1 MKWEQYRSV
10 MERYAIKTDD
20 MATEDA
26 YFMSTHMPFSSLEL
40 FRGGY
45 YEEGK
50 MPAPT
55 KLMSEDQVFDELIYN
70 PDNEHRMVIVRG
82 NHGTGKSHLIRYL
95 KGKFERSPSTVYN
108 PATEQLVFLRR
119 LNNSVRGAFSQLLEQ
134 EAIKD
139 PDVAEKLRKFVASS
153 DSKDE
158 DSFKTEILYAYIA
171 AVRNDVTG
179 ETYKAV
185 KCRDIA
191 SYLADS
197 RVSEYLLREGGAISK
212 CYTVITAPSN
222 QILQD
227 TTIFTDE
234 DFNVSKI
241 IRAVMKQ
248 GDPQASLFASSLKG
262 DDFEITKLINYLN
275 GFTREVI
282 QRCADIS
289 SENAETIFAQLRRD
303 LKKQGKNLTIFIED
317 FTGFTGIDQELITA
331 LSYEHGGD
339 YKDLCRVTS
348 VIGITNDYY
357 YAFRGNFKD
366 RVTHQIEVTEGSYG
380 TDEFIVQM
388 AGRYLNAIYSDPAEL
403 RSWNEAG
410 ADLSDLPVS
419 DFKPPCDWETT
430 TIEGK
435 QVTLYPFN
443 RHSLVALYDALATK
457 SPRMFLKNV
466 IRAQLKEYFDGKLY
480 GDGWY
485 FPINPSNAQMANDPH
500 SSSIDRLENISGDDK
515 NRLKA
520 VFAIWGDG
528 SAAGVKEAD
537 GTLWFGGLKQA
548 FLADIGLDAFTGIG
562 EIVDKSTGKAVA
574 PENKPNPVVG
584 GGSKPEQKPVTPEP
598 PKVKPPVDGATKN
611 YLKFKSDITAWF
623 TKGETLKFDA
633 DYRGWLRTL
642 VRGDSKQCGAINWQD
657 IGVPAYIAEERL
669 SDLGCYYVDDQSS
682 PANVEKAIVYMDRSS
697 ESRDALM
704 ALNELNYAKGWDFD
718 GAAYYQQRLITW
730 LERRKSQIIE
740 KVTAVKEGEGS
751 LPVLEWCLTI
761 QYLKACILGHKI
773 DTTSPYT
780 VINALLRDYTKAD
793 NRLDKDSK
801 KPSKNTRAWNDM
813 MQFVLNRK
821 SDFDSALVFLKQA
834 SATTMGAVHFAVD
847 PNTKSCYRTD
857 ELIIAVEKLMAAG
870 WDIEATLPN
879 NIPQKHLLYNPAS
892 LLKALYPSVKKAMA
906 AEMQE
911 SRNVMEKLEGYVG
924 ELTQPNL
931 LATLAAI
938 QNLFSTFS
946 ANGIMGSKELRDK
959 YEKAPIDSAKTIVAN
974 VDLINN
980 AASAP
985 VVMQLS
991 TLATNPLDVLY
1002 GFLRDIQTIAQ
1013 TAEQE
1018 EDKAKKAIA
1027 QIGGFAGT
1035 EALSEAALASLDELY
1050 TQLENMEVREN
1061 AVN

>member
-50 MPAPT
+50 MPVPT
-55 KLMSEDQVFDELIYN
+55 SLLSEDEVFEQLIYN

-134 EAIKD
+134 DAIKD
-139 PDVAEKLRKFVASS
+139 PDVTEKLRKFVASS

-171 AVRNDVTG
+171 AVRNDVSG

-185 KCRDIA
+185 ECRDIA

-197 RVSEYLLREGGAISK
+197 RVSEHLLREGGAISK
-212 CYTVITAPSN
+212 CYEVITAPN
-222 QILQD
+222 DKILKD
-227 TTIFTDE
+227 TTTFTNE
-234 DFNVSKI
+234 DINVSKI
-241 IRAVMKQ
+241 MRAVKNQ
-248 GDPQASLFASSLKG
+248 GDPQAIQIAMKLKG
-262 DDFEITKLINYLN
+262 DDLEITKLINYLN
-275 GFTREVI
+275 NFTREVI

-339 YKDLCRVTS
+339 YADLCRVTS

-357 YAFRGNFKD
+357 YAFRGNFKE
-366 RVTHQIEVTEGSYG
+366 RVTHQIEVTERSYG
-380 TDEFIVQM
+380 TDEFIIQM
-388 AGRYLNAIYSDPAEL
+388 AGRYLNAIYCDPAEL
-403 RSWNEAG
+403 RSWTDSG
-410 ADLSDLPVS
+410 ADLSDLPIS
-419 DFKPPCDWETT
+419 DFTPPCEWETT
-430 TIEGK
+430 TIGEK

-443 RHSLVALYDALATK
+443 RHALLVLYESLATK

-480 GDGWY
+480 GDAWY

-500 SSSIDRLENISGDDK
+500 SSSIDRLENLSSDNK

-528 SAAGVKEAD
+528 SSSGVKDTD
-537 GTLWFGGLKQA
+537 GTLRFGGLNQA
-548 FLADIGLDAFTGIG
+548 FLADVGLNTFTGIG
-562 EIVDKSTGKAVA
+562 EIVDKTTGQSVSPDAIPIPVA
-574 PENKPNPVVG
+574 GGENKPGQP
-584 GGSKPEQKPVTPEP
+584 PITPAP
-598 PKVKPPVDGATKN
+598 PKAKPPVDGATKT

-623 TKGETLKFDA
+623 TKGETLKYDA

-642 VRGDSKQCGAINWQD
+642 IRGDSKQCGAISWQD
-657 IGVPAYIAEERL
+657 IGIPAYIAEERL
-669 SDLGCYYVDDQSS
+669 SDLGCYYIDDQSAPS
-682 PANVEKAIVYMDRSS
+682 NIDRAIVYMDRSS

-704 ALNELNYAKGWDFD
+704 ALNELNYAKGWDFE

-730 LERRKSQIIE
+730 LERRKTRIIE
-740 KVTAVKEGEGS
+740 KVTATKQGEES
-751 LPVLEWCLTI
+751 LPVLEWCLAI
-761 QYLKACILGHKI
+761 QYLKACILGQKV
-773 DTTSPYT
+773 DTSSPYA
-780 VINALLRDYTKAD
+780 VIKSLFKDFKKDDSIRRD
-793 NRLDKDSK
+793 
-801 KPSKNTRAWNDM
+801 TREWNEM
-813 MQFVLNRK
+813 IQFVLNRK
-821 SDFDSALVFLKQA
+821 ADFDSALAFLKQA

-847 PNTKSCYRTD
+847 PSTKSCFRTN
-857 ELIIAVEKLMAAG
+857 ELVVAVEKLMAVD
-870 WDIEATLPN
+870 WDIEAKLPN
-879 NIPQKHLLYNPAS
+879 SIPQKHLLYNPAT
-892 LLKALYPSVKKAMA
+892 LLKALYTSVKKAMA
-906 AEMQE
+906 ADTQE
-911 SRNVMEKLEGYVG
+911 ATKVVGNLEDYVG
-924 ELTQPNL
+924 ELTQKNL
-931 LATLAAI
+931 IDALAAI
-938 QNLFSTFS
+938 QDLFSVFS
-946 ANGIMGSKELRDK
+946 ANGIMGSTELRVK
-959 YEKAPIDSAKTIVAN
+959 YEKPPIETARSVMAHVK
-974 VDLINN
+974 LIND
-980 AASAP
+980 AASVSA
-985 VVMQLS
+985 VKQLTAYS
-991 TLATNPLDVLY
+991 GNSLNALY
-1002 GFLRDIQTIAQ
+1002 GFLRDIQ
-1013 TAEQE
+1013 
-1018 EDKAKKAIA
+1018 AIA
-1027 QIGGFAGT
+1027 QKADQEGAKARKDIAATGGFAGT
-1035 EALSEAALASLDELY
+1035 EALSEAALASMKALY
-1050 TQLENMEVREN
+1050 AQLENMEVYEN
-1061 AVN
+1061 ATN

>member
-20 MATEDA
+20 MATEDT

-55 KLMSEDQVFDELIYN
+55 KLMSEDEVFEQLIYN
-70 PDNEHRMVIVRG
+70 PDNEHRMIIVRG

-95 KGKFERSPSTVYN
+95 KGRFERSPSTVYN

-139 PDVAEKLRKFVASS
+139 PDIAEKLRKFVASS

-171 AVRNDVTG
+171 AVRNDVSG
-179 ETYKAV
+179 ENYKPV

-212 CYTVITAPSN
+212 CYNVITAPSN

-339 YKDLCRVTS
+339 YQDLCRVTS

-366 RVTHQIEVTEGSYG
+366 RVTHQIEVTDRSYG

-388 AGRYLNAIYSDPAEL
+388 AGRYLNAIYSDPADL
-403 RSWNEAG
+403 RRWYESG
-410 ADLSDLPVS
+410 ADLDDLPIS
-419 DFKPPCDWETT
+419 DFAPPCDWETT
-430 TIEGK
+430 TIKGK

-443 RHSLVALYDALATK
+443 RHSLLALYEALATK

-480 GDGWY
+480 GDEWY

-500 SSSIDRLENISGDDK
+500 SSSIDRLENISTEDK

-528 SAAGVKEAD
+528 SASGVKDAD

-548 FLADIGLDAFTGIG
+548 FLADIGLDTFTGIG
-562 EIVDKSTGKAVA
+562 EIVDKTTGQAVS
-574 PENKPNPVVG
+574 PEVKPKSVVG
-584 GGSKPEQKPVTPEP
+584 DGNKPEQKPTVPEP
-598 PKVKPPVDGATKN
+598 PKAKPPVDGATKN

-623 TKGETLKFDA
+623 TKNETLKYDA
-633 DYRGWLRTL
+633 DYRGWLRVFVKGT
-642 VRGDSKQCGAINWQD
+642 DHPKTAQPGAINWQD
-657 IGVPAYIAEERL
+657 MGVSAYIAEERL
-669 SDLGCYYVDDQSS
+669 SDLGCYYIDDQSS
-682 PANVEKAIVYMDRSS
+682 PANAAKAIVYMDRSA

-704 ALNELNYAKGWDFD
+704 ALNELNYARGWDFE

-740 KVTAVKEGEGS
+740 KVTATKRDEAD
-751 LPVLEWCLTI
+751 LPVLEWCLAI
-761 QYLKACILGHKI
+761 QYLKACILGQTI
-773 DTTSPYT
+773 DTKSPYT
-780 VINALLRDYTKAD
+780 VIESLFKDFKKDDKIKRD
-793 NRLDKDSK
+793 
-801 KPSKNTRAWNDM
+801 TREWNDM
-813 MQFVLNRK
+813 IQFVLNRNA
-821 SDFDSALVFLKQA
+821 DFDSALTFLQRA
-834 SATTMGAVHFAVD
+834 STAVMGAVHFSVD
-847 PNTKSCYRTD
+847 SNTKACFRAD
-857 ELIIAVEKLMAAG
+857 ELVIAVEKLMAAK
-870 WDIEATLPN
+870 WDIEAELPDV
-879 NIPQKHLLYNPAS
+879 IPQKHLLYNPAT
-892 LLKALYPSVKKAMA
+892 LLKSLYSSIKKAMA
-906 AEMQE
+906 ADTREAAT
-911 SRNVMEKLEGYVG
+911 VVGKLQDYIG
-924 ELTQPNL
+924 ELTQENL
-931 LATLAAI
+931 IASLSAI
-938 QNLFSTFS
+938 QDLFAVFA
-946 ANGIMGSKELRDK
+946 ANGIIGSAELRVKYDK
-959 YEKAPIDSAKTIVAN
+959 PPIDTAKDVIEHVK
-974 VDLINN
+974 LIAD
-980 AASAP
+980 AASVSA
-985 VVMQLS
+985 VEQLTAYS
-991 TLATNPLDVLY
+991 SNPLNALY
-1002 GFLRDIQTIAQ
+1002 DFLRDIQMIAQ
-1013 TAEQE
+1013 KATQE
-1018 EDKAKKAIA
+1018 EAKARKDIENT
-1027 QIGGFAGT
+1027 GGFAGT
-1035 EALSEAALASLDELY
+1035 EALSEAALASMDALY
-1050 TQLENMEVREN
+1050 TQLENMEVYEN

>member
-1 MKWEQYRSV
+1 MKWEQYRSI

-55 KLMSEDQVFDELIYN
+55 KLMSEDEVFEQLIYN

-82 NHGTGKSHLIRYL
+82 GHGTGKSHLIRYL

-171 AVRNDVTG
+171 AVRNDVSG

-212 CYTVITAPSN
+212 CYNVITAPSN

-366 RVTHQIEVTEGSYG
+366 RVTHQIEVTDRSYG

-403 RSWNEAG
+403 RSWNESG
-410 ADLSDLPVS
+410 ADLSDLPIS
-419 DFKPPCDWETT
+419 DFAPPCDWETT

-443 RHSLVALYDALATK
+443 RHSLLALYEALATK

-500 SSSIDRLENISGDDK
+500 SSSIDRLENISADDK

-528 SAAGVKEAD
+528 SASGVKEAD

-548 FLADIGLDAFTGIG
+548 FLADIGLEAFTGIG
-562 EIVDKSTGKAVA
+562 EIVDKSTGKAVS
-574 PENKPNPVVG
+574 PEDKPKPVVSG
-584 GGSKPEQKPVTPEP
+584 GNRPEQKPVVPEP
-598 PKVKPPVDGATKN
+598 PKAKPPVDGATKN

-623 TKGETLKFDA
+623 TKNETLKYDA

-669 SDLGCYYVDDQSS
+669 SDLGCYYIDDQSA
-682 PANVEKAIVYMDRSS
+682 PANVDKAIVYMDRSS

-704 ALNELNYAKGWDFD
+704 ALNELNYAKGWDFE

-730 LERRKSQIIE
+730 LERRRSQIIE
-740 KVTAVKEGEGS
+740 KVTATKQGTES
-751 LPVLEWCLTI
+751 LPVLEWCLAI
-761 QYLKACILGHKI
+761 QYLKACILGQKV
-773 DTTSPYT
+773 DTSSPYA
-780 VINALLRDYTKAD
+780 VIKSLFKDFKKDDNIKRD
-793 NRLDKDSK
+793 
-801 KPSKNTRAWNDM
+801 TREWNDM
-813 MQFVLNRK
+813 IQFVLNRK
-821 SDFDSALVFLKQA
+821 ADFESALTFLKQA

-847 PNTKSCYRTD
+847 PNTKSCFRAD
-857 ELIIAVEKLMAAG
+857 ELVAAVEKLMAAD
-870 WDIEATLPN
+870 WDIEAELPS
-879 NIPQKHLLYNPAS
+879 NIPQKHLLYNPAT

-906 AEMQE
+906 ADTQE
-911 SRNVMEKLEGYVG
+911 AATVVGKLEGYIG
-924 ELTQPNL
+924 ELTQENL
-931 LATLAAI
+931 ISALSAI
-938 QNLFSTFS
+938 QNLFAVFA
-946 ANGIMGSKELRDK
+946 ANGIIGSAELRVKYDK
-959 YEKAPIDSAKTIVAN
+959 PPIDTAKDIMAHVK
-974 VDLINN
+974 LIND
-980 AASAP
+980 AADASA
-985 VVMQLS
+985 VKQLTAYS
-991 TLATNPLDVLY
+991 GNPLNALY
-1002 GFLRDIQTIAQ
+1002 VYLRDIQDIAQ
-1013 TAEQE
+1013 KAERE
-1018 EDKAKKAIA
+1018 EANAKKDIA
-1027 QIGGFAGT
+1027 KTGGFAGAD
-1035 EALSEAALASLDELY
+1035 ALSEAALASMDALC
-1050 TQLENMEVREN
+1050 TQLENMEVYEN

>member
-55 KLMSEDQVFDELIYN
+55 KLMSEDEVFEQLIYN

-134 EAIKD
+134 GAIKD
-139 PDVAEKLRKFVASS
+139 PGVAEKLRKFVVSS

-171 AVRNDVTG
+171 AVRNDVSG

-197 RVSEYLLREGGAISK
+197 RVSEYLLREGGAISR
-212 CYTVITAPSN
+212 CYNVITAPSN

-227 TTIFTDE
+227 TTIFTEE

-248 GDPQASLFASSLKG
+248 GDPQASLFAASLKG

-339 YKDLCRVTS
+339 YADLCRVTS

-366 RVTHQIEVTEGSYG
+366 RVTHQIEVTDRSYG

-388 AGRYLNAIYSDPAEL
+388 AGRYLNAIYCDPAEL
-403 RSWNEAG
+403 RSWTASG
-410 ADLSDLPVS
+410 ADLNDLPIS
-419 DFKPPCDWETT
+419 DFTPPCEWETT
-430 TIEGK
+430 TIGEK
-435 QVTLYPFN
+435 KVTLYPFN
-443 RHSLVALYDALATK
+443 RHALLALYESLATK

-466 IRAQLKEYFDGKLY
+466 IRAQLKEYFDGKQY
-480 GDGWY
+480 GDEWY
-485 FPINPSNAQMANDPH
+485 FPINPSNAQMTNDPH
-500 SSSIDRLENISGDDK
+500 SSSIDRLENVSSDDK

-528 SAAGVKEAD
+528 SAAGVKDAD
-537 GTLWFGGLKQA
+537 GTLRFGGLNQA
-548 FLADIGLDAFTGIG
+548 FLADVGLNAFTGIG
-562 EIVDKSTGKAVA
+562 EIVDKATGQAVSPDA
-574 PENKPNPVVG
+574 IP
-584 GGSKPEQKPVTPEP
+584 KPVAGEGSTTDQHPTTPEP
-598 PKVKPPVDGATKN
+598 PKAKPPIDGATKN

-623 TKGETLKFDA
+623 TKGETLKYDA

-642 VRGDSKQCGAINWQD
+642 VRGDSKQCGAVNWQD
-657 IGVPAYIAEERL
+657 IGIPAYIAEERL
-669 SDLGCYYVDDQSS
+669 SDLGCYYIDDQSA
-682 PANVEKAIVYMDRSS
+682 PANVDKAIVYMDRSS

-704 ALNELNYAKGWDFD
+704 ALNELNYAKGWDFE

-730 LERRKSQIIE
+730 LARRKSQIIE
-740 KVTAVKEGEGS
+740 KVTATKQGEDS
-751 LPVLEWCLTI
+751 LPVLEWCLAI
-761 QYLKACILGHKI
+761 QYLKACILGQKV
-773 DTTSPYT
+773 DTSSPYA
-780 VINALLRDYTKAD
+780 VIQSLFKDFKKDDSIKRD
-793 NRLDKDSK
+793 
-801 KPSKNTRAWNDM
+801 TREWNDM
-813 MQFVLNRK
+813 IQFVLNRK
-821 SDFDSALVFLKQA
+821 ADFDSALIFLKQA
-834 SATTMGAVHFAVD
+834 SATTMGAVHFAID
-847 PNTKSCYRTD
+847 PNTKSCFRTD
-857 ELIIAVEKLMAAG
+857 ELVVAIEKLIAAD
-870 WDIEATLPN
+870 WDIEAELPSS
-879 NIPQKHLLYNPAS
+879 IPQKHLLYNPAT
-892 LLKALYPSVKKAMA
+892 LLKALYPSVRKAMA
-906 AEMQE
+906 ADTQE
-911 SRNVMEKLEGYVG
+911 AAKVVGKLEEYIG
-924 ELTQPNL
+924 ELTQKNL
-931 LATLAAI
+931 IDSLAAI
-938 QNLFSTFS
+938 QDLFSVYS
-946 ANGIMGSKELRDK
+946 ANGIMGSTELRVK
-959 YEKAPIDSAKTIVAN
+959 YEKPPIETAKAVMDH
-974 VDLINN
+974 VKLIND
-980 AASAP
+980 AASASA
-985 VVMQLS
+985 VKQLTAYS
-991 TLATNPLDVLY
+991 SNSLNALY
-1002 GFLRDIQTIAQ
+1002 DFLRDIQTIAQ
-1013 TAEQE
+1013 KADQE
-1018 EDKAKKAIA
+1018 GAKARKDMATT
-1027 QIGGFAGT
+1027 GGFAGT
-1035 EALSEAALASLDELY
+1035 EALSEAALASLEALY
-1050 TQLENMEVREN
+1050 TQLENMEVYEN
-1061 AVN
+1061 AAN

>member
-55 KLMSEDQVFDELIYN
+55 SLLSEDEVFEQLIYN
-70 PDNEHRMVIVRG
+70 PENEHRMVIVRG

-108 PATEQLVFLRR
+108 PTTEQLVFLRR

-134 EAIKD
+134 DAIKD
-139 PDVAEKLRKFVASS
+139 PDVAEKLRKFVVSS

-171 AVRNDVTG
+171 AARNDVSG

-185 KCRDIA
+185 RCRDIA

-197 RVSEYLLREGGAISK
+197 RVSEYLLREGGAITR
-212 CYTVITAPSN
+212 CYNVITAPSN

-234 DFNVSKI
+234 DFNVSTI
-241 IRAVMKQ
+241 IKAVMRQ
-248 GDPQASLFASSLKG
+248 GDPQASLFATSLKG
-262 DDFEITKLINYLN
+262 DDLELSKLISYLN

-289 SENAETIFAQLRRD
+289 SENAETVFAQLRRD

-339 YKDLCRVTS
+339 YADLCRVTS

-366 RVTHQIEVTEGSYG
+366 RVTHQIEVTERSYG
-380 TDEFIVQM
+380 TDEFIIQM
-388 AGRYLNAIYSDPAEL
+388 AGRYLNAIYCDPAEL
-403 RSWNEAG
+403 RSWTDSG
-410 ADLSDLPVS
+410 ADLSDLPIS
-419 DFKPPCDWETT
+419 DFTPPCEWETT
-430 TIEGK
+430 TIGEK

-443 RHSLVALYDALATK
+443 RHALLVLYESLATK

-480 GDGWY
+480 GDEWY

-500 SSSIDRLENISGDDK
+500 SSSIDRLESLSSDDK

-528 SAAGVKEAD
+528 SASGVKDTD
-537 GTLWFGGLKQA
+537 GTLRFGGLNQA
-548 FLADIGLDAFTGIG
+548 FLADVGLNTFTGIG
-562 EIVDKSTGKAVA
+562 EIADKTTGQSVSPDAIPKPVA
-574 PENKPNPVVG
+574 DGENKSGQPPI
-584 GGSKPEQKPVTPEP
+584 TPEP
-598 PKVKPPVDGATKN
+598 PKAKPPVDGATKT

-623 TKGETLKFDA
+623 TKGETLKYDA

-657 IGVPAYIAEERL
+657 IGIPAYIAEERL
-669 SDLGCYYVDDQSS
+669 SDLGCYYIDDQSAPS
-682 PANVEKAIVYMDRSS
+682 NIDRAIVYMDRSS

-704 ALNELNYAKGWDFD
+704 ALNELNYAKGWDFE
-718 GAAYYQQRLITW
+718 GSAYYQQRLITW
-730 LERRKSQIIE
+730 LERRKTQIIE
-740 KVTAVKEGEGS
+740 KVTATKQGEES
-751 LPVLEWCLTI
+751 LPVLEWCLAI
-761 QYLKACILGHKI
+761 QYLKACILGQKV
-773 DTTSPYT
+773 DTSSPYA
-780 VINALLRDYTKAD
+780 VIKSLFKDFKKDDSIRRD
-793 NRLDKDSK
+793 
-801 KPSKNTRAWNDM
+801 TREWNDM
-813 MQFVLNRK
+813 IQFVLNRK
-821 SDFDSALVFLKQA
+821 ADFDSALAFLKQA

-847 PNTKSCYRTD
+847 PNTKSCFRTD
-857 ELIIAVEKLMAAG
+857 ELVVAVEKLMAVD
-870 WDIEATLPN
+870 WDIEAKLPN
-879 NIPQKHLLYNPAS
+879 SIPQKHLLYNPAT

-906 AEMQE
+906 ADTQE
-911 SRNVMEKLEGYVG
+911 ATKVVGNLEDYVG
-924 ELTQPNL
+924 ELTQKNL
-931 LATLAAI
+931 IDALAAI
-938 QNLFSTFS
+938 QDLFSVFS
-946 ANGIMGSKELRDK
+946 ANGIMGSTELRVK
-959 YEKAPIDSAKTIVAN
+959 YEKPPIETARSVMAHVK
-974 VDLINN
+974 LINDAAFVSAVKQLTAYSGNSLN
-980 AASAP
+980 A
-985 VVMQLS
+985 
-991 TLATNPLDVLY
+991 LY
-1002 GFLRDIQTIAQ
+1002 GFLRDIQ
-1013 TAEQE
+1013 
-1018 EDKAKKAIA
+1018 AIA
-1027 QIGGFAGT
+1027 QKADQEGAKARKDIAATGGFAGT
-1035 EALSEAALASLDELY
+1035 EALSEAALASMKALY
-1050 TQLENMEVREN
+1050 AQLENMEVYEN
-1061 AVN
+1061 ATN

>member
-1 MKWEQYRSV
+1 MNWELYRST
-10 MERYAIKTDD
+10 MERHAIKTDD

-55 KLMSEDQVFDELIYN
+55 KLMTEDEVFEQLIYN
-70 PDNEHRMVIVRG
+70 PENDHRMVIVRG

-134 EAIKD
+134 GAIKD
-139 PDVAEKLRKFVASS
+139 PDVEEKLRKFVASS

-158 DSFKTEILYAYIA
+158 ESFKTEILYAYIA
-171 AVRNDVTG
+171 AVRNDLSG

-212 CYTVITAPSN
+212 CYNVITAPSN

-248 GDPQASLFASSLKG
+248 GDPQASLFASALKG
-262 DDFEITKLINYLN
+262 DEFEITKLINYLN

-339 YKDLCRVTS
+339 YEDLCRVTS

-366 RVTHQIEVTEGSYG
+366 RVTHQIEVTDRSYG

-388 AGRYLNAIYSDPAEL
+388 AGRYLNAIYCDPAEL

-410 ADLSDLPVS
+410 ADLSELPVS
-419 DFKPPCDWETT
+419 NFVPPCKWETT
-430 TIEGK
+430 VIGDKE
-435 QVTLYPFN
+435 VTLYPFN
-443 RHSLVALYDALATK
+443 RRALLSLYESLATK

-485 FPINPSNAQMANDPH
+485 FPINSSNTQMANDPH
-500 SSSIDRLENISGDDK
+500 SSSIDRLENINSDDK

-528 SAAGVKEAD
+528 SASGVKDSD
-537 GTLWFGGLKQA
+537 GALWFGGLNQS
-548 FLADIGLDAFTGIG
+548 FLSDIGLGSFSGIG
-562 EIVDKSTGKAVA
+562 EILDKTTGQAVETSIEA
-574 PENKPNPVVG
+574 KTAAG
-584 GGSKPEQKPVTPEP
+584 GGITSEQKPTDADL
-598 PKVKPPVDGATKN
+598 PKAKPPVDGATKN
-611 YLKFKSDITAWF
+611 YLQFKNDITAWF
-623 TKGETLKFDA
+623 TKQEPLKYDPT
-633 DYRGWLRTL
+633 YREWIRVLI
-642 VRGDSKQCGAINWQD
+642 RGTDHPKTAQPGFINWQD
-657 IGVPAYIAEERL
+657 IGVPAYIAEQRL
-669 SDLGCYYVDDQSS
+669 ADLGCYQIEDQSS
-682 PANVEKAIVYMDRSS
+682 PATSSKIIVYMDRSV

-704 ALNELNYAKGWDFD
+704 ALNEMHYAKGWDFE
-718 GAAYYQQRLITW
+718 GAAYYQQRLVTW
-730 LERRKSQIIE
+730 LERRRTQIIE
-740 KVTAVKEGEGS
+740 KVTATEQQNES
-751 LPVLEWCLTI
+751 LPVLEWCLAI
-761 QYLKACILGHKI
+761 QYLKARILGQEI
-773 DTTSPYT
+773 DTSSTYS
-780 VINALLRDYTKAD
+780 VIESLFKEFKRD
-793 NRLDKDSK
+793 DKIERD
-801 KPSKNTRAWNDM
+801 TREWKDLI
-813 MQFVLNRK
+813 QYVLNHK
-821 SDFDSALVFLKQA
+821 SDFDSALTFLQRSSIA
-834 SATTMGAVHFAVD
+834 VMGAVHLSVD
-847 PNTKSCYRTD
+847 TNTKACYRAN
-857 ELIIAVEKLMAAG
+857 ELVSAVEKLMAVD
-870 WDIEATLPN
+870 WDIEAELPKD
-879 NIPQKHLLYNPAS
+879 IPSKHLLYNHAT
-892 LLKALYPSVKKAMA
+892 LLRSLYPNIKKAMA
-906 AEMQE
+906 ADTKEASQVI
-911 SRNVMEKLEGYVG
+911 SKLKDYVG
-924 ELTQPNL
+924 DLTQENL
-931 LATLAAI
+931 ITTLAAI
-938 QNLFSTFS
+938 QDLFAVYA
-946 ANGIMGSKELRDK
+946 ANGIIGSAELRVRYDG
-959 YEKAPIDSAKTIVAN
+959 APIDKAKVILEHVK
-974 VDLINN
+974 LINDV
-980 AASAP
+980 ASSSA
-985 VVMQLS
+985 VKQLTAYS
-991 TLATNPLDVLY
+991 ANSLHVLY
-1002 GFLRDIQTIAQ
+1002 DFLRDIQSIAQ
-1013 TAEQE
+1013 KAEQE
-1018 EDKAKKAIA
+1018 EAKANKEIEKVSGIQGLDQLA
-1027 QIGGFAGT
+1027 
-1035 EALSEAALASLDELY
+1035 EAARGALDDLY
-1050 TQLENMEVREN
+1050 GQLEKMEVYDN
-1061 AVN
+1061 ASN

>member
-10 MERYAIKTDD
+10 MERDAIKTDD

-50 MPAPT
+50 MPAPAS
-55 KLMSEDQVFDELIYN
+55 LMSEDEVFEQLIYN

-108 PATEQLVFLRR
+108 PASEQLVFLRR

-134 EAIKD
+134 GAIKN
-139 PDVAEKLRKFVASS
+139 PDVEEKLRKFVASS

-171 AVRNDVTG
+171 AVRNDVSG

-185 KCRDIA
+185 RCRDIA

-197 RVSEYLLREGGAISK
+197 RVSEYLLREGGAVSK
-212 CYTVITAPSN
+212 CYNVITAPSN

-289 SENAETIFAQLRRD
+289 SENAEAIFAQLRKD

-366 RVTHQIEVTEGSYG
+366 RVTHQIEVTDRSYG
-380 TDEFIVQM
+380 TDEFIIQM
-388 AGRYLNAIYSDPAEL
+388 AGRYLNAIYSDPVEL
-403 RSWNEAG
+403 RSWNDSG
-410 ADLSDLPVS
+410 ADLIDLPIS
-419 DFKPPCDWETT
+419 DFTPPCEWETT
-430 TIEGK
+430 TIGEK
-435 QVTLYPFN
+435 SVTLYPFN
-443 RHSLVALYDALATK
+443 RHALLALYESLATK

-466 IRAQLKEYFDGKLY
+466 IRAQLKEYFDGKLH

-485 FPINPSNAQMANDPH
+485 FPINPSNAQMSNDPH
-500 SSSIDRLENISGDDK
+500 SSSIDRLENISNDDK
-515 NRLKA
+515 IRLKT
-520 VFAIWGDG
+520 VFAVWGDG
-528 SAAGVKEAD
+528 SAAGVKDTD

-548 FLADIGLDAFTGIG
+548 FLADVGLDAFSGIG
-562 EIVDKSTGKAVA
+562 EIADKATGQTVSPDNA
-574 PENKPNPVVG
+574 PKPVVPGGNKPD
-584 GGSKPEQKPVTPEP
+584 QKPATPEP
-598 PKVKPPVDGATKN
+598 PKTKQPVDGATKN
-611 YLKFKSDITAWF
+611 YLKFKDDITAWF
-623 TKGETLKFDA
+623 TKGETLKYDA

-642 VRGDSKQCGAINWQD
+642 VRGDSKQSGSINWQD
-657 IGVPAYIAEERL
+657 IGIPAYIAVERL
-669 SDLGCYYVDDQSS
+669 SDLGCYYIDDQSA

-704 ALNELNYAKGWDFD
+704 ALNEMNYAKGWDFE
-718 GAAYYQQRLITW
+718 AAVYYQQRLITW
-730 LERRKSQIIE
+730 LERRRYQIIE
-740 KVTAVKEGEGS
+740 KVTATKRGEES
-751 LPVLEWCLTI
+751 LPVLKWCLAI
-761 QYLKACILGHKI
+761 QYLKACILGQKV
-773 DTTSPYT
+773 DTSSPYAA
-780 VINALLRDYTKAD
+780 IQSLFKDFKKDDSIKRD
-793 NRLDKDSK
+793 
-801 KPSKNTRAWNDM
+801 TREWNDM
-813 MQFVLNRK
+813 IQFVLNRK
-821 SDFDSALVFLKQA
+821 ADFESALTFLKQA

-847 PNTKSCYRTD
+847 PNTRSCFRTD
-857 ELIIAVEKLMAAG
+857 ELVVAIEMLIAAD
-870 WDIEATLPN
+870 WDIEAELPSS
-879 NIPQKHLLYNPAS
+879 IPQKHLLYNPAA
-892 LLKALYPSVKKAMA
+892 LLKVLYPNIKKAMSADTQEA
-906 AEMQE
+906 AK
-911 SRNVMEKLEGYVG
+911 VVGKLEEYVG
-924 ELTQPNL
+924 ELTQKNL
-931 LATLAAI
+931 IDSLAAI
-938 QNLFSTFS
+938 QDLFAVFS
-946 ANGIMGSKELRDK
+946 ANGIIGSAELRVKYDK
-959 YEKAPIDSAKTIVAN
+959 PPIDTAKTVIAHIK
-974 VDLINN
+974 LINDATSAAAVKQLTAYSGNSLN
-980 AASAP
+980 A
-985 VVMQLS
+985 
-991 TLATNPLDVLY
+991 LY

-1013 TAEQE
+1013 KAEQE
-1018 EDKAKKAIA
+1018 GAKARKEI
-1027 QIGGFAGT
+1027 AGT
-1035 EALSEAALASLDELY
+1035 GAFADAEALSEAALASMDALS
-1050 TQLENMEVREN
+1050 TQLEKMEVYEN
-1061 AVN
+1061 AIN

>member
-50 MPAPT
+50 MPTPT
-55 KLMSEDQVFDELIYN
+55 KLMSEDEVFEQLIYN
-70 PDNEHRMVIVRG
+70 PDNEHRMIIVRG

-95 KGKFERSPSTVYN
+95 KGRFERSPSTVYN

-139 PDVAEKLRKFVASS
+139 PDIAEKLRKFVASS

-171 AVRNDVTG
+171 AVRNDVSG
-179 ETYKAV
+179 ENYKPV

-212 CYTVITAPSN
+212 CYNVITAPSN

-339 YKDLCRVTS
+339 YQDLCRVTS

-366 RVTHQIEVTEGSYG
+366 RVTHQIEVTDRSYG

-388 AGRYLNAIYSDPAEL
+388 AGRYLNAIYSDPADL
-403 RSWNEAG
+403 RSWYESG
-410 ADLSDLPVS
+410 ADLDDLPIS
-419 DFKPPCDWETT
+419 DFAPPCDWETT
-430 TIEGK
+430 TIKGK

-443 RHSLVALYDALATK
+443 RHSLLALYEALATK

-485 FPINPSNAQMANDPH
+485 FPMNPSNAQMANDPH
-500 SSSIDRLENISGDDK
+500 SSAIDRLENISTDDK

-528 SAAGVKEAD
+528 SAAGVKETD
-537 GTLWFGGLKQA
+537 GTLWFGGLRQA
-548 FLADIGLDAFTGIG
+548 FLADIGLEAFSGIG
-562 EIVDKSTGKAVA
+562 EIVDKTTGTTVSSDVQ
-574 PENKPNPVVG
+574 P
-584 GGSKPEQKPVTPEP
+584 KPVTDGGEKPDQKPIVPEP
-598 PKVKPPVDGATKN
+598 PKPRPPVDAATKN

-623 TKGETLKFDA
+623 TKNEPLKFDA

-657 IGVPAYIAEERL
+657 IGVPAYIAKERL
-669 SDLGCYYVDDQSS
+669 SDLGCYYIDDQSA
-682 PANVEKAIVYMDRSS
+682 PANVDKAIVYMDRSS

-704 ALNELNYAKGWDFD
+704 ALNELNYAKGWDFED
-718 GAAYYQQRLITW
+718 AAYYQQRLITW
-730 LERRKSQIIE
+730 LERRRSQIIE
-740 KVTAVKEGEGS
+740 KVTATKQGAES
-751 LPVLEWCLTI
+751 LPVLEWCLAI
-761 QYLKACILGHKI
+761 QYLKACILGQKV
-773 DTTSPYT
+773 DTSSPHA
-780 VINALLRDYTKAD
+780 VIKSLFKDFKKDDNIKRDTCE
-793 NRLDKDSK
+793 
-801 KPSKNTRAWNDM
+801 WNDM
-813 MQFVLNRK
+813 IQFVLNHK
-821 SDFDSALVFLKQA
+821 EDFESALIFLKQA
-834 SATTMGAVHFAVD
+834 SATTMGAVHFAGD
-847 PNTKSCYRTD
+847 PNTKSCFRAD
-857 ELIIAVEKLMAAG
+857 ELVAAVEKLMAVD
-870 WDIEATLPN
+870 WDIEAELPN
-879 NIPQKHLLYNPAS
+879 SIPQKHLLYNPAT
-892 LLKALYPSVKKAMA
+892 LLKALYPRVKKAMA
-906 AEMQE
+906 ADAQE
-911 SRNVMEKLEGYVG
+911 AATVVGKLEGYIG
-924 ELTQPNL
+924 KLTQENL
-931 LATLAAI
+931 IAAFSAI
-938 QNLFSTFS
+938 QSLFAVFA
-946 ANGIMGSKELRDK
+946 ANGIIGSAELRVKYDK
-959 YEKAPIDSAKTIVAN
+959 PPIDTAKGILAYVK
-974 VDLINN
+974 LIND
-980 AASAP
+980 AAGASA
-985 VVMQLS
+985 VKQL
-991 TLATNPLDVLY
+991 TVYAANPLNALY
-1002 GFLRDIQTIAQ
+1002 VILRDIQAIAQ
-1013 TAEQE
+1013 KAEQE
-1018 EDKAKKAIA
+1018 EAKAQKDIVNV
-1027 QIGGFAGT
+1027 GGFAGT
-1035 EALSEAALASLDELY
+1035 DALSEAALASMDALC
-1050 TQLENMEVREN
+1050 TQLENMEVYEN
-1061 AVN
+1061 VAN

>member
-40 FRGGY
+40 FLGGY

-55 KLMSEDQVFDELIYN
+55 KLMSEDEVFEQLISN
-70 PDNEHRMVIVRG
+70 PDNEHRMIIVRG

-108 PATEQLVFLRR
+108 PVTEQLVFLRR

-171 AVRNDVTG
+171 AVRNDVSG

-212 CYTVITAPSN
+212 CYNVITAPSN

-227 TTIFTDE
+227 TTIFSDE

-339 YKDLCRVTS
+339 YQDLCRVTS

-366 RVTHQIEVTEGSYG
+366 RVTHQIEVTERSYG

-388 AGRYLNAIYSDPAEL
+388 AGRYLNAIYCDPAEL
-403 RSWNEAG
+403 RTWYESG
-410 ADLSDLPVS
+410 ADLGELPIS
-419 DFKPPCDWETT
+419 DFAPPCDWETT
-430 TIEGK
+430 IIEGK

-443 RHSLVALYDALATK
+443 RHSLLALYEALATK

-466 IRAQLKEYFDGKLY
+466 IRAQLKEYFDGKQY
-480 GDGWY
+480 GEGWY

-500 SSSIDRLENISGDDK
+500 SSSIDRLENISADDK
-515 NRLKA
+515 HRLKT

-528 SAAGVKEAD
+528 SAAGVKEKD
-537 GTLWFGGLKQA
+537 GTLWFDGLRQA

-562 EIVDKSTGKAVA
+562 EVIDKTTGETVS
-574 PENKPNPVVG
+574 PDVKPKPVTG
-584 GGSKPEQKPVTPEP
+584 GGDKPDQKPVVSEP
-598 PKVKPPVDGATKN
+598 FKPRPTVDAATKN
-611 YLKFKSDITAWF
+611 YLKFKNDITAWF
-623 TKGETLKFDA
+623 TKNEPLKFDA
-633 DYRGWLRTL
+633 DYRGWLRVFIKGT
-642 VRGDSKQCGAINWQD
+642 DHPKTAQPGAINWQD
-657 IGVPAYIAEERL
+657 MGVPAYIAEERL
-669 SDLGCYYVDDQSS
+669 SDLGCYYIDDQSS
-682 PANVEKAIVYMDRSS
+682 PINAAKAIVYMDRSA

-704 ALNELNYAKGWDFD
+704 ALNELNYAKGWDFE

-730 LERRKSQIIE
+730 LERRKSQIVE
-740 KVTAVKEGEGS
+740 KVTATKCDEAA
-751 LPVLEWCLTI
+751 LPVLEWCLAI
-761 QYLKACILGHKI
+761 QYLKACILGQTI
-773 DTTSPYT
+773 DMRSPYT
-780 VINALLRDYTKAD
+780 VIKSLFKEFKRD
-793 NRLDKDSK
+793 DKIIRD
-801 KPSKNTRAWNDM
+801 TREWNDM
-813 MQFVLNRK
+813 IQFVLNRNA
-821 SDFDSALVFLKQA
+821 DFDSALTFLQRA
-834 SATTMGAVHFAVD
+834 STAVMGAVHFSVD
-847 PNTKSCYRTD
+847 SNTKACVRVD
-857 ELIIAVEKLMAAG
+857 ELVVAVEKLMAAN
-870 WDIEATLPN
+870 WDIEAELPSY
-879 NIPQKHLLYNPAS
+879 IPPKHLLYNHAN
-892 LLKALYPSVKKAMA
+892 LLKALYTSIKKAMDADTREA
-906 AEMQE
+906 A
-911 SRNVMEKLEGYVG
+911 NVVGKLQDYIG
-924 ELTQPNL
+924 ELTQENL
-931 LATLAAI
+931 IKSLSAI
-938 QNLFSTFS
+938 QDLFAVFA
-946 ANGIMGSKELRDK
+946 ANGIIGSAELRVK
-959 YEKAPIDSAKTIVAN
+959 YDNPPIDKAKDIIAKLK
-974 VDLINN
+974 LITD
-980 AASAP
+980 AASVSA
-985 VVMQLS
+985 VEQLTAYS
-991 TLATNPLDVLY
+991 SNPLNSLY
-1002 GFLRDIQTIAQ
+1002 DFLRDIQKISQ
-1013 TAEQE
+1013 KAEQE
-1018 EDKAKKAIA
+1018 EAKAIKDIA
-1027 QIGGFAGT
+1027 KTGGFVRND
-1035 EALSEAALASLDELY
+1035 ALSEAALASMDALCS
-1050 TQLENMEVREN
+1050 QLEKMEVC
-1061 AVN
+1061 VCS

>member
-55 KLMSEDQVFDELIYN
+55 KLMSEDEVFEQLIYN
-70 PDNEHRMVIVRG
+70 PDNEHRMIIVRG

-95 KGKFERSPSTVYN
+95 KGRFERSPSTVYN

-139 PDVAEKLRKFVASS
+139 PDIAEKLRKFIASS

-171 AVRNDVTG
+171 AVRNDVSG
-179 ETYKAV
+179 ENYKPV

-212 CYTVITAPSN
+212 CYNVITAPSN

-275 GFTREVI
+275 GFTRKVI

-339 YKDLCRVTS
+339 YQDLCRVTS

-366 RVTHQIEVTEGSYG
+366 RVTYQIEVTDRSYG

-388 AGRYLNAIYSDPAEL
+388 AGRYLNAIYSDPADL
-403 RSWNEAG
+403 RSWYESG
-410 ADLSDLPVS
+410 ADLDDLPIS
-419 DFKPPCDWETT
+419 DFAPPCDWETT
-430 TIEGK
+430 TIKGK

-443 RHSLVALYDALATK
+443 RHSLLALYEALATK

-485 FPINPSNAQMANDPH
+485 FPMNPSNAQMANDPH
-500 SSSIDRLENISGDDK
+500 SSAIDRLENISTDDK

-528 SAAGVKEAD
+528 SATGVKETD
-537 GTLWFGGLKQA
+537 GTLWFGGLRQA
-548 FLADIGLDAFTGIG
+548 FLADIGLEAFSGIG
-562 EIVDKSTGKAVA
+562 EIVDKTTGTTVSSDVQ
-574 PENKPNPVVG
+574 P
-584 GGSKPEQKPVTPEP
+584 KPVTDGGEKPDQNPIVPES
-598 PKVKPPVDGATKN
+598 PKPRPPVDAATKN

-623 TKGETLKFDA
+623 TKNEPLKFDA

-669 SDLGCYYVDDQSS
+669 SDLGCYYIDDQSA
-682 PANVEKAIVYMDRSS
+682 PANVDKAIVYMDRSS

-704 ALNELNYAKGWDFD
+704 ALNELNYAKGWDFED
-718 GAAYYQQRLITW
+718 AAYYQQRLITW
-730 LERRKSQIIE
+730 LERRRSQIIE
-740 KVTAVKEGEGS
+740 KVTATKQGAES
-751 LPVLEWCLTI
+751 LPVLEWCLAI
-761 QYLKACILGHKI
+761 QYLKACILGQKV
-773 DTTSPYT
+773 DTSSPHA
-780 VINALLRDYTKAD
+780 VIKSLFKDFKKDDNIKRD
-793 NRLDKDSK
+793 
-801 KPSKNTRAWNDM
+801 TREWNDM
-813 MQFVLNRK
+813 IQFVLNRK
-821 SDFDSALVFLKQA
+821 ADFESALIFLKQA

-847 PNTKSCYRTD
+847 PNTKSCFRAD
-857 ELIIAVEKLMAAG
+857 ELVAAVEKLMAVD
-870 WDIEATLPN
+870 WDIEAELPN
-879 NIPQKHLLYNPAS
+879 SIPQKHLLYNPAT

-906 AEMQE
+906 ADAQE
-911 SRNVMEKLEGYVG
+911 AATVVGKLEGYIG
-924 ELTQPNL
+924 KLTQENL
-931 LATLAAI
+931 IAAFSAI
-938 QNLFSTFS
+938 QSLFAVFA
-946 ANGIMGSKELRDK
+946 ANGIIGSAELRVKYDK
-959 YEKAPIDSAKTIVAN
+959 PPIDTAKDILAYVK
-974 VDLINN
+974 LIND
-980 AASAP
+980 AAGASA
-985 VVMQLS
+985 VKQL
-991 TLATNPLDVLY
+991 TVYAANPLNALY
-1002 GFLRDIQTIAQ
+1002 VILRDIQAIAQ
-1013 TAEQE
+1013 KAEQE
-1018 EDKAKKAIA
+1018 EAKAQKDIVNA
-1027 QIGGFAGT
+1027 GGFAGT
-1035 EALSEAALASLDELY
+1035 DALSEAALASMDALC
-1050 TQLENMEVREN
+1050 TQLENMEVYEN
-1061 AVN
+1061 VAN

>member
-26 YFMSTHMPFSSLEL
+26 YFMSTHMPFSALEL

-55 KLMSEDQVFDELIYN
+55 KLMSEDEVFEQLIYN
-70 PDNEHRMVIVRG
+70 PDNEHRMIIVRG

-95 KGKFERSPSTVYN
+95 KGRFERSPSTVYN

-139 PDVAEKLRKFVASS
+139 PDIAEKLRKFVASS

-158 DSFKTEILYAYIA
+158 DAFKTEILYAYIA
-171 AVRNDVTG
+171 AVRNDVSG
-179 ETYKAV
+179 ENYKPV

-212 CYTVITAPSN
+212 CYNVITAPSN

-339 YKDLCRVTS
+339 YQDLCRVTS

-366 RVTHQIEVTEGSYG
+366 RVTHQIEVTDRSYG

-388 AGRYLNAIYSDPAEL
+388 AGRYLNAIYSDPADL
-403 RSWNEAG
+403 RSWYESG
-410 ADLSDLPVS
+410 ADLDDLPIS
-419 DFKPPCDWETT
+419 DFAPPCDWETT
-430 TIEGK
+430 TIKGK

-443 RHSLVALYDALATK
+443 RHSLLALYEALATK

-485 FPINPSNAQMANDPH
+485 FPMNPSNAQMANDPH
-500 SSSIDRLENISGDDK
+500 SSAIDRLENISTDDK

-528 SAAGVKEAD
+528 SAAGVKESD
-537 GTLWFGGLKQA
+537 GTLWFGGLRQA
-548 FLADIGLDAFTGIG
+548 FLADIGLEAFSGIG
-562 EIVDKSTGKAVA
+562 EIVDKTTGTTVSSDVQ
-574 PENKPNPVVG
+574 P
-584 GGSKPEQKPVTPEP
+584 KPVTDGGEKPDQKPIVPEP
-598 PKVKPPVDGATKN
+598 PKPRPPVDAATKN

-623 TKGETLKFDA
+623 TKNEPLKFDA

-669 SDLGCYYVDDQSS
+669 SDLGCYYIDDQSA
-682 PANVEKAIVYMDRSS
+682 PANVDKAIVYMDRSS

-704 ALNELNYAKGWDFD
+704 ALNELNYAKGWDFED
-718 GAAYYQQRLITW
+718 AAYYQQRLITW
-730 LERRKSQIIE
+730 LERRRSQIIE
-740 KVTAVKEGEGS
+740 KVTATKQGAES
-751 LPVLEWCLTI
+751 LPVLEWCLAI
-761 QYLKACILGHKI
+761 QYLKACILGQKV
-773 DTTSPYT
+773 DTSSPHA
-780 VINALLRDYTKAD
+780 VIKSLFKDFKKDDNIKRD
-793 NRLDKDSK
+793 
-801 KPSKNTRAWNDM
+801 TREWNDM
-813 MQFVLNRK
+813 IQFVLNRK
-821 SDFDSALVFLKQA
+821 ADFESALIFLKQA

-847 PNTKSCYRTD
+847 PNTKSCFRAD
-857 ELIIAVEKLMAAG
+857 ELVAAVEKLMAAD
-870 WDIEATLPN
+870 WDIEAELPN
-879 NIPQKHLLYNPAS
+879 SIPQKHLLYNPAT
-892 LLKALYPSVKKAMA
+892 LLKALYPSVKRAMA
-906 AEMQE
+906 ADAQE
-911 SRNVMEKLEGYVG
+911 AAAVVGKLEGYIG
-924 ELTQPNL
+924 KLTQENL
-931 LATLAAI
+931 IAAFSAI
-938 QNLFSTFS
+938 QSLFAVFA
-946 ANGIMGSKELRDK
+946 ANGIIGSAELQVKYDK
-959 YEKAPIDSAKTIVAN
+959 PPIDTAKGILAYVKLINDAADAPAVKQLTVYVAN
-974 VDLINN
+974 PLN
-980 AASAP
+980 A
-985 VVMQLS
+985 
-991 TLATNPLDVLY
+991 LY
-1002 GFLRDIQTIAQ
+1002 VILRDIQTIAQ
-1013 TAEQE
+1013 KAEQE
-1018 EDKAKKAIA
+1018 EAKAQKDIGNA
-1027 QIGGFAGT
+1027 GGFVGT
-1035 EALSEAALASLDELY
+1035 DALSEAALASMDALC
-1050 TQLENMEVREN
+1050 TQLENMEVYEN
-1061 AVN
+1061 VAN

>member
-55 KLMSEDQVFDELIYN
+55 SLLSEDEVFEQLIYN

-119 LNNSVRGAFSQLLEQ
+119 LNNSVRGVFSQLLEQ
-134 EAIKD
+134 GAIKD
-139 PDVAEKLRKFVASS
+139 PGVAEKLRKFVLSS

-171 AVRNDVTG
+171 AVRNDVSG

-197 RVSEYLLREGGAISK
+197 RVSEHLLREGGAISR
-212 CYTVITAPSN
+212 CYNVITAPSN

-248 GDPQASLFASSLKG
+248 GDPQASLIASSLKG
-262 DDFEITKLINYLN
+262 EDFEITKLINYLN

-339 YKDLCRVTS
+339 YADLCRVTS

-366 RVTHQIEVTEGSYG
+366 RVTHQIEVTERSYG
-380 TDEFIVQM
+380 TDEFIIQM
-388 AGRYLNAIYSDPAEL
+388 AGRYLNAIYCDPAEL
-403 RSWNEAG
+403 RSWTESG
-410 ADLSDLPVS
+410 ADLSDLPIG
-419 DFKPPCDWETT
+419 DFTPPCEWETT
-430 TIEGK
+430 TIGDKE
-435 QVTLYPFN
+435 VTLYPFN
-443 RHSLVALYDALATK
+443 RRALLTLYESLATK
-457 SPRMFLKNV
+457 NPRMFLKNV
-466 IRAQLKEYFDGKLY
+466 IRAQLKEYFDGKQY

-500 SSSIDRLENISGDDK
+500 SSSIDRLENISDDDK

-520 VFAIWGDG
+520 VFAVWGDG
-528 SAAGVKEAD
+528 SAAGVRDAD
-537 GTLWFGGLKQA
+537 GTLCFGGVKQA
-548 FLADIGLDAFTGIG
+548 FLVDIGLDAFTGIG
-562 EIVDKSTGKAVA
+562 EIVDKTTGQAISPDA
-574 PENKPNPVVG
+574 MPKPIAG
-584 GGSKPEQKPVTPEP
+584 GGNAPDQNPTTPEP
-598 PKVKPPVDGATKN
+598 PKAKPPVDGATKN
-611 YLKFKSDITAWF
+611 YLKFKSDITGWF
-623 TKGETLKFDA
+623 TKGETLKYDA

-657 IGVPAYIAEERL
+657 IGVPAFIAEERL
-669 SDLGCYYVDDQSS
+669 SDLGCYYIDDQSA
-682 PANVEKAIVYMDRSS
+682 PANIDKAIVYMDRSA

-704 ALNELNYAKGWDFD
+704 ALNELNYSKGWDFE

-740 KVTAVKEGEGS
+740 KVTATKQGEDS
-751 LPVLEWCLTI
+751 LPVLDWCLAI
-761 QYLKACILGHKI
+761 QYLKACILGQKV
-773 DTTSPYT
+773 DTSSPYA
-780 VINALLRDYTKAD
+780 VIKSLFKDFKKDDSIKRD
-793 NRLDKDSK
+793 
-801 KPSKNTRAWNDM
+801 TREWNDM
-813 MQFVLNRK
+813 IQFVLNRK
-821 SDFDSALVFLKQA
+821 SDFDSALTFLKQA

-847 PNTKSCYRTD
+847 PNTKSCFRTD
-857 ELIIAVEKLMAAG
+857 ELVIAVEKLMAAD
-870 WDIEATLPN
+870 WDIEAKLPSS
-879 NIPQKHLLYNPAS
+879 IPQKHLLYNHAT
-892 LLKALYPSVKKAMA
+892 LLKALYPSVKEAMTAETQEA
-906 AEMQE
+906 AK
-911 SRNVMEKLEGYVG
+911 VVGKLEDYIG
-924 ELTQPNL
+924 ELTQKNL
-931 LATLAAI
+931 IDSLAAI
-938 QNLFSTFS
+938 QDLFSVFS
-946 ANGIMGSKELRDK
+946 ANGIMGSTELRVK
-959 YEKAPIDSAKTIVAN
+959 YEKPPIETAKTVMEH
-974 VDLINN
+974 VKVINDAISESAVKQLTAYSGNSLN
-980 AASAP
+980 A
-985 VVMQLS
+985 
-991 TLATNPLDVLY
+991 LY
-1002 GFLRDIQTIAQ
+1002 VFLRDIQTIAQ
-1013 TAEQE
+1013 KADQE
-1018 EDKAKKAIA
+1018 GEKARKDIA
-1027 QIGGFAGT
+1027 ATGDFVGT
-1035 EALSEAALASLDELY
+1035 DALSEAALASMDALC
-1050 TQLENMEVREN
+1050 TQLENMEVYVN
-1061 AVN
+1061 AAD

>member
-40 FRGGY
+40 YRGGY

-55 KLMSEDQVFDELIYN
+55 SLLSEDEVFEQLIYN
-70 PDNEHRMVIVRG
+70 PNNEHRMVIVRG
-82 NHGTGKSHLIRYL
+82 EHGTGKSHLIRYL

-108 PATEQLVFLRR
+108 RATEQLVFLRR

-134 EAIKD
+134 DAIKD

-171 AVRNDVTG
+171 AVRNDVSG

-197 RVSEYLLREGGAISK
+197 RVSEYLLREGGAISR
-212 CYTVITAPSN
+212 CYNVITAPSN

-227 TTIFTDE
+227 TTIFTEE

-248 GDPQASLFASSLKG
+248 GDPQASLFAASLKG

-339 YKDLCRVTS
+339 YADLCRVTS

-366 RVTHQIEVTEGSYG
+366 RVTHQIEVTDRSYG

-388 AGRYLNAIYSDPAEL
+388 AGRYLNAIYCDPVEL
-403 RSWNEAG
+403 RSWTDSG
-410 ADLSDLPVS
+410 ADLNDLPIS
-419 DFKPPCDWETT
+419 NFTPPCEWETT
-430 TIEGK
+430 TIGEK
-435 QVTLYPFN
+435 KVTLYPFN
-443 RHSLVALYDALATK
+443 RHALLALYESLATK

-466 IRAQLKEYFDGKLY
+466 IRAQLKEYFDGKQY

-485 FPINPSNAQMANDPH
+485 FPINPSNAQMSNDPH
-500 SSSIDRLENISGDDK
+500 SSSIDRLENLSSDDK

-528 SAAGVKEAD
+528 SAAGVKDTD
-537 GTLWFGGLKQA
+537 GTLSFGGVKQA
-548 FLADIGLDAFTGIG
+548 FLADIDLDAFAGIG
-562 EIVDKSTGKAVA
+562 EIVDKTTGQAVSPDA
-574 PENKPNPVVG
+574 MPKPVAG
-584 GGSKPEQKPVTPEP
+584 GGNAPDQNPTTPEP
-598 PKVKPPVDGATKN
+598 PKAKPPVDGATKN

-623 TKGETLKFDA
+623 TKGETLKYDA

-657 IGVPAYIAEERL
+657 IGIPAYIAEERL
-669 SDLGCYYVDDQSS
+669 SDLSCYYIDDQSA
-682 PANVEKAIVYMDRSS
+682 PANVDKAIVYMDRSS

-704 ALNELNYAKGWDFD
+704 ALNELSYAKGWDFE

-740 KVTAVKEGEGS
+740 KVTATKQGEDS
-751 LPVLEWCLTI
+751 LPVLEWCLAI
-761 QYLKACILGHKI
+761 QYLKACILGQKV
-773 DTTSPYT
+773 DTSSPYA
-780 VINALLRDYTKAD
+780 VIKSLFKDFKKDDSIKRD
-793 NRLDKDSK
+793 
-801 KPSKNTRAWNDM
+801 TREWNDM
-813 MQFVLNRK
+813 IQFVLNRK
-821 SDFDSALVFLKQA
+821 ADFDSALTFLKQA

-847 PNTKSCYRTD
+847 PNTKSCFRTD
-857 ELIIAVEKLMAAG
+857 ELVVAVEKLMAAD
-870 WDIEATLPN
+870 WDIEAELPSS
-879 NIPQKHLLYNPAS
+879 IPQKHLLYNPAT

-906 AEMQE
+906 AETQE
-911 SRNVMEKLEGYVG
+911 AAKVVGKLEDYIG
-924 ELTQPNL
+924 ELTQKNL
-931 LATLAAI
+931 IDSLAAI
-938 QNLFSTFS
+938 QDLFSVFS
-946 ANGIMGSKELRDK
+946 ANGIMGSTELRVK
-959 YEKAPIDSAKTIVAN
+959 YEKPPIETAKAVMDHIK
-974 VDLINN
+974 LIND
-980 AASAP
+980 AASASA
-985 VVMQLS
+985 VKQLTAYS
-991 TLATNPLDVLY
+991 GNSLNALY
-1002 GFLRDIQTIAQ
+1002 DFLRDIQTIAQ
-1013 TAEQE
+1013 KADQE
-1018 EDKAKKAIA
+1018 GAKAQKDIA
-1027 QIGGFAGT
+1027 ATGGFSGT
-1035 EALSEAALASLDELY
+1035 EALSEAALASLEALY
-1050 TQLENMEVREN
+1050 TQLENMEVYEN
-1061 AVN
+1061 AAN

>member
-40 FRGGY
+40 FSGGY

-50 MPAPT
+50 MPIPT
-55 KLMSEDQVFDELIYN
+55 SLLSEDEVFEQLICN

-134 EAIKD
+134 DAIKD
-139 PDVAEKLRKFVASS
+139 PDVAKKLRKFVASS

-171 AVRNDVTG
+171 AARNDVSG

-185 KCRDIA
+185 RCRDIS

-197 RVSEYLLREGGAISK
+197 RVSEYLLREGGAIAR
-212 CYTVITAPSN
+212 CYNVITAPSN

-227 TTIFTDE
+227 TTVFTDE

-248 GDPQASLFASSLKG
+248 GDPQASLFASALKG
-262 DDFEITKLINYLN
+262 DDFEITKLVNYLN
-275 GFTREVI
+275 NFTREVI

-339 YKDLCRVTS
+339 YADLCRVTS

-366 RVTHQIEVTEGSYG
+366 RVTHQIEVTERSYG

-388 AGRYLNAIYSDPAEL
+388 AGRYLNAIYCDPAEL
-403 RSWNEAG
+403 RSWTDSG
-410 ADLSDLPVS
+410 ADLSDLPIS
-419 DFKPPCDWETT
+419 DFTPPCEWETT
-430 TIEGK
+430 TIGEK

-443 RHSLVALYDALATK
+443 RRALLALYESLATK
-457 SPRMFLKNV
+457 SPRTFLKNV

-480 GDGWY
+480 GDKWY
-485 FPINPSNAQMANDPH
+485 FPINSGSAQMANDPH
-500 SSSIDRLENISGDDK
+500 SSSIDRLENLPSDDK

-528 SAAGVKEAD
+528 SAAGVKDSD
-537 GTLWFGGLKQA
+537 GTLRFGGLNQV
-548 FLADIGLDAFTGIG
+548 FLEDIGLNAFAGIG
-562 EIVDKSTGKAVA
+562 EIVDNTTGYVVAPGAISKPIAGDGTASDQHPVA
-574 PENKPNPVVG
+574 PEPY
-584 GGSKPEQKPVTPEP
+584 
-598 PKVKPPVDGATKN
+598 KVKPPVDAATKN
-611 YLKFKSDITAWF
+611 YQKFKSDITAWF
-623 TKGETLKFDA
+623 TKGETLKYDA

-642 VRGDSKQCGAINWQD
+642 VRGDSRQCGAINWQD
-657 IGVPAYIAEERL
+657 IGIPAYIAEERL
-669 SDLGCYYVDDQSS
+669 SDLGCYYIDDQSA
-682 PANVEKAIVYMDRSS
+682 PINVDRTIVYMDRSS

-704 ALNELNYAKGWDFD
+704 ALNELNYAKDWDFES
-718 GAAYYQQRLITW
+718 AAYYQQRLITW
-730 LERRKSQIIE
+730 LERRKAEIIE
-740 KVTAVKEGEGS
+740 KVTAIKQGEDS
-751 LPVLEWCLTI
+751 LPVLEWCLAI
-761 QYLKACILGHKI
+761 QYLKACILGQKV
-773 DTTSPYT
+773 DTSSPYN
-780 VINALLRDYTKAD
+780 VIKSLFMDFKKDDSIKRD
-793 NRLDKDSK
+793 
-801 KPSKNTRAWNDM
+801 TREWNEM
-813 MQFVLNRK
+813 IQFVLNHK
-821 SDFDSALVFLKQA
+821 ADFDSSLTFLKQA

-847 PNTKSCYRTD
+847 PSTKSCYRTD
-857 ELIIAVEKLMAAG
+857 ELVLAVERLMAAD
-870 WDIEATLPN
+870 WDIEAQLPSS
-879 NIPQKHLLYNPAS
+879 IPQKHLLYNPAT
-892 LLKALYPSVKKAMA
+892 LLKALYPSVKKAMVADTQEA
-906 AEMQE
+906 AT
-911 SRNVMEKLEGYVG
+911 VIGKLEDFVG
-924 ELTQPNL
+924 KLTQNNL
-931 LATLAAI
+931 IDALAAI
-938 QNLFSTFS
+938 QDLFSVFS
-946 ANGIMGSKELRDK
+946 ANGIMGSTELKVK
-959 YEKAPIDSAKTIVAN
+959 YEKPPIETAKAVMSHITVIDDV
-974 VDLINN
+974 
-980 AASAP
+980 ASASA
-985 VVMQLS
+985 VKQLTAYS
-991 TLATNPLDVLY
+991 GNSLNVLY
-1002 GFLRDIQTIAQ
+1002 GFLRDLQTIAQ
-1013 TAEQE
+1013 KADQE
-1018 EDKAKKAIA
+1018 CAKARKDIA
-1027 QIGGFAGT
+1027 NTGGFAGT
-1035 EALSEAALASLDELY
+1035 EELSEAALASMEALY
-1050 TQLENMEVREN
+1050 AQLENMEVYEN
-1061 AVN
+1061 AAN

>member
-55 KLMSEDQVFDELIYN
+55 KLMSEDEVFEQLIYN
-70 PDNEHRMVIVRG
+70 PDNEHRMIIVRG

-95 KGKFERSPSTVYN
+95 KGRFERSPSTVYN

-139 PDVAEKLRKFVASS
+139 PDIAEKLRKFVASS

-171 AVRNDVTG
+171 AVRNDVSG
-179 ETYKAV
+179 ENYKPV

-212 CYTVITAPSN
+212 CYNVITAPSN

-339 YKDLCRVTS
+339 YQDLCRVTS

-366 RVTHQIEVTEGSYG
+366 RVTYQIEVTDRSYG

-388 AGRYLNAIYSDPAEL
+388 AGRYLNAIYSDPADL
-403 RSWNEAG
+403 RSWYESGAG
-410 ADLSDLPVS
+410 LDDLPIS
-419 DFKPPCDWETT
+419 DFAPPCDWETT
-430 TIEGK
+430 TIKGK

-443 RHSLVALYDALATK
+443 RHSLLALYEALATK

-485 FPINPSNAQMANDPH
+485 FPMNPSNAQMANDPH
-500 SSSIDRLENISGDDK
+500 SSAIDRLENISTDDK

-528 SAAGVKEAD
+528 SAAGVKETD
-537 GTLWFGGLKQA
+537 GTLWFGGLRQA
-548 FLADIGLDAFTGIG
+548 FLADIGLEAFSGIG
-562 EIVDKSTGKAVA
+562 EIVDKTTGTAVSSDVQ
-574 PENKPNPVVG
+574 P
-584 GGSKPEQKPVTPEP
+584 KPVTDGGEKPDQKPIVPEP
-598 PKVKPPVDGATKN
+598 PKPRPPVDAATKN

-623 TKGETLKFDA
+623 TKNEPLKFDA
-633 DYRGWLRTL
+633 DYRSWLRTL

-669 SDLGCYYVDDQSS
+669 SDLGCYYIDDQSA
-682 PANVEKAIVYMDRSS
+682 PANVDKAIVYMDRSS

-704 ALNELNYAKGWDFD
+704 ALNELNYAKGWDFED
-718 GAAYYQQRLITW
+718 AAYYQQRLITW
-730 LERRKSQIIE
+730 LERRRSQIIE
-740 KVTAVKEGEGS
+740 KVTATKQGAES
-751 LPVLEWCLTI
+751 LPVLEWCLAI
-761 QYLKACILGHKI
+761 QYLKACILGQKV
-773 DTTSPYT
+773 DTSSPHA
-780 VINALLRDYTKAD
+780 VIKSLFKDFKKDDNIKRD
-793 NRLDKDSK
+793 
-801 KPSKNTRAWNDM
+801 TREWNDM
-813 MQFVLNRK
+813 IQFVLNRK
-821 SDFDSALVFLKQA
+821 ADFESALIFLKQA

-847 PNTKSCYRTD
+847 PNTKSCFRAD
-857 ELIIAVEKLMAAG
+857 ELVAAVEKLMAVD
-870 WDIEATLPN
+870 WDIEAELPN
-879 NIPQKHLLYNPAS
+879 SIPQKHLLYNPAT

-906 AEMQE
+906 ADAQE
-911 SRNVMEKLEGYVG
+911 AATVVGKLEGYIG
-924 ELTQPNL
+924 KLTQENL
-931 LATLAAI
+931 IAAFSAI
-938 QNLFSTFS
+938 QSLFAVFA
-946 ANGIMGSKELRDK
+946 ANGIIGSAELRVKYDK
-959 YEKAPIDSAKTIVAN
+959 PPIDTAKDILAYVK
-974 VDLINN
+974 LIND
-980 AASAP
+980 AAGASA
-985 VVMQLS
+985 VKQL
-991 TLATNPLDVLY
+991 TVYAANPLNALY
-1002 GFLRDIQTIAQ
+1002 VILRDIQAIAQ
-1013 TAEQE
+1013 KAEQE
-1018 EDKAKKAIA
+1018 EAKAQKDIVNA
-1027 QIGGFAGT
+1027 GGFAAT
-1035 EALSEAALASLDELY
+1035 DALSEAALASMDALC
-1050 TQLENMEVREN
+1050 TQLENMEVYEN
-1061 AVN
+1061 VAN

>member
-55 KLMSEDQVFDELIYN
+55 MLMSEDEVFEQLIYN
-70 PDNEHRMVIVRG
+70 PDNDHRMIIVRG

-134 EAIKD
+134 DAIKD

-158 DSFKTEILYAYIA
+158 EAFKTDILYAYIA
-171 AVRNDVTG
+171 AVRNDASG
-179 ETYKAV
+179 EVYKAV

-212 CYTVITAPSN
+212 CYSIITAPST

-227 TTIFTDE
+227 TTVFTDE
-234 DFNVSKI
+234 DFNEKKVVKP
-241 IRAVMKQ
+241 VMKQ
-248 GDPQASLFASSLKG
+248 GDPQASLFASTLKG
-262 DDFEITKLINYLN
+262 DEIEITKLVNYLN
-275 GFTREVI
+275 GFTREVV

-339 YKDLCRVTS
+339 YQDLCRVTS

-366 RVTHQIEVTEGSYG
+366 RVTHQIEVTDRSYG
-380 TDEFIVQM
+380 ADEFIVQM
-388 AGRYLNAIYSDPAEL
+388 AARYLNAIYSDPAEL
-403 RSWNEAG
+403 RSWNESG
-410 ADLSDLPVS
+410 ADLSDLPIGN
-419 DFKPPCDWETT
+419 FTPPCEWETA

-443 RHSLVALYDALATK
+443 RHALLALYETLATK

-485 FPINPSNAQMANDPH
+485 FPINPSNVQMSNDPH
-500 SSSIDRLENISGDDK
+500 SSSIDRLENITADDK

-528 SAAGVKEAD
+528 SAAGIKETD
-537 GTLWFGGLKQA
+537 GTLWFGGLRQA
-548 FLADIGLDAFTGIG
+548 FLSDIGLGTFTGIG
-562 EIVDKSTGKAVA
+562 AILDKTTGQSVS
-574 PENKPNPVVG
+574 PEVQP
-584 GGSKPEQKPVTPEP
+584 KPVTGEGNNLGEKPVTAGP
-598 PKVKPPVDGATKN
+598 PKPTPIDGATKN
-611 YLKFKSDITAWF
+611 YQKFKSDITAWF
-623 TKGETLKFDA
+623 TKNEKLKYDA
-633 DYRGWLRTL
+633 DYRNWLRIL
-642 VRGDSKQCGAINWQD
+642 VRGEAKQCGAINWQD

-669 SDLGCYYVDDQSS
+669 ADLACYYIDDQSN

-704 ALNELNYAKGWDFD
+704 ALNELNYAKGWDFE

-730 LERRKSQIIE
+730 LERRKTQIIE
-740 KVTAVKEGEGS
+740 KVTATKQGEAP
-751 LPVLEWCLTI
+751 LPVLEWCLVI
-761 QYLKACILGHKI
+761 QYLKACILGQKV
-773 DTTSPYT
+773 DTTSPDS
-780 VINALLRDYTKAD
+780 VIRSLFKEFKKDD
-793 NRLDKDSK
+793 NIKR
-801 KPSKNTRAWNDM
+801 NTREWNDLI
-813 MQFVLNRK
+813 QFVLNRK
-821 SDFDSALVFLKQA
+821 SDFESALRFIQQA
-834 SATTMGAVHFAVD
+834 SATTMGAIHFSVD
-847 PNTKSCYRTD
+847 PTTKSCYRAD
-857 ELIIAVEKLMAAG
+857 ELVLAVEKLMAAD
-870 WDIEATLPN
+870 WDIEATLPGD
-879 NIPQKHLLYNPAS
+879 IPKNHLLYNHAA
-892 LLKALYPSVKKAMA
+892 LLKALYPSIKKAMA
-906 AEMQE
+906 ADAKEA
-911 SRNVMEKLEGYVG
+911 SAVIKGLEEYVG
-924 ELTQPNL
+924 ELTQENL
-931 LATLAAI
+931 ITALSAI
-938 QNLFSTFS
+938 QELFAVFA
-946 ANGIMGSKELRDK
+946 ANGVMGSADLRVKYDK
-959 YEKAPIDSAKTIVAN
+959 PPIETAKMILNYTS
-974 VDLINN
+974 LINH
-980 AASAP
+980 AASASP
-985 VVMQLS
+985 VEQLTAYS
-991 TLATNPLDVLY
+991 SNPLNALHV
-1002 GFLRDIQTIAQ
+1002 FLEDFKTIAEK
-1013 TAEQE
+1013 ANQE
-1018 EDKAKKAIA
+1018 ETKANKDISKA
-1027 QIGGFAGT
+1027 GGFIGSD
-1035 EALSEAALASLDELY
+1035 ALTQAALDALDTLY
-1050 TQLENMEVREN
+1050 TQIENMEVFTY

>member
-55 KLMSEDQVFDELIYN
+55 SLLTEDEVFEQLIYN
-70 PDNEHRMVIVRG
+70 PDNEHRMIIVRG

-108 PATEQLVFLRR
+108 PTVEQLVFLRR

-134 EAIKD
+134 DAIKD
-139 PDVAEKLRKFVASS
+139 PDIAEKLRKFVASS

-171 AVRNDVTG
+171 AARNDVSG

-197 RVSEYLLREGGAISK
+197 RVSEYLLREGGAISR
-212 CYTVITAPSN
+212 CYNVITAPSN

-234 DFNVSKI
+234 DLNVPKI

-248 GDPQASLFASSLKG
+248 GDPQASLFAASLK
-262 DDFEITKLINYLN
+262 DDDLEITKLINYLN

-339 YKDLCRVTS
+339 YADLCRVTS

-366 RVTHQIEVTEGSYG
+366 RVTHQIEVTDRSYG

-388 AGRYLNAIYSDPAEL
+388 AGRYLNAIYCDPAEL
-403 RSWNEAG
+403 RSWTDSS
-410 ADLSDLPVS
+410 ADLSDLPIS
-419 DFKPPCDWETT
+419 NFTPPCEWETT
-430 TIEGK
+430 TIGEK
-435 QVTLYPFN
+435 KVTLYPFN
-443 RHSLVALYDALATK
+443 RHALLTLYESLATK

-466 IRAQLKEYFDGKLY
+466 IRAQLKEYFDGKQY
-480 GDGWY
+480 GDRWY
-485 FPINPSNAQMANDPH
+485 FPLNPGNAQMSNDPH
-500 SSSIDRLENISGDDK
+500 SSSIDRLENLSSDDK

-528 SAAGVKEAD
+528 SASGVKGTD
-537 GTLWFGGLKQA
+537 GTLRFGGVNQA
-548 FLADIGLDAFTGIG
+548 FLADVGLAAFTGLG
-562 EIVDKSTGKAVA
+562 EIMDKTTGQAISPDA
-574 PENKPNPVVG
+574 MPRDEGNAAEQHPVI
-584 GGSKPEQKPVTPEP
+584 PEP
-598 PKVKPPVDGATKN
+598 SKTKPPVNSDMKN
-611 YLKFKSDITAWF
+611 YQKFRSDIAAWF
-623 TKGETLKFDA
+623 TRDETLKHDP
-633 DYRGWLRTL
+633 DYRGWLRVL
-642 VRGDSKQCGAINWQD
+642 VRGDPRQCGAINWQD
-657 IGVPAYIAEERL
+657 IGIPAYIAEERL
-669 SDLGCYYVDDQSS
+669 SDLGCYYIDDQSA
-682 PANVEKAIVYMDRSS
+682 PANVDKAIVYMDRSA

-704 ALNELNYAKGWDFD
+704 ALNELNYAKGWDFE

-740 KVTAVKEGEGS
+740 KVTAARQEEYP
-751 LPVLEWCLTI
+751 LPVLEWCLAI
-761 QYLKACILGHKI
+761 QYIKACILGQKV
-773 DTTSPYT
+773 DTSSSYAAIKSLFTDFKKDDS
-780 VINALLRDYTKAD
+780 IKRD
-793 NRLDKDSK
+793 
-801 KPSKNTRAWNDM
+801 TREWNDM
-813 MQFVLNRK
+813 IQFVLNHNA
-821 SDFDSALVFLKQA
+821 DFDSALTFLKQA
-834 SATTMGAVHFAVD
+834 SATTMGAVHFSVD
-847 PNTKSCYRTD
+847 PNTKSCFRTD
-857 ELIIAVEKLMAAG
+857 ELISAVERLMASD
-870 WDIEATLPN
+870 WDIEAELPGS
-879 NIPQKHLLYNPAS
+879 IPQKHLLYNPAA
-892 LLKALYPSVKKAMA
+892 LLKALYPNIRKAMTSETQEA
-906 AEMQE
+906 AK
-911 SRNVMEKLEGYVG
+911 VIGKLEEYIG
-924 ELTQPNL
+924 ELTQENL
-931 LATLAAI
+931 IKSLASI
-938 QNLFSTFS
+938 QDLFSAFS
-946 ANGIMGSKELRDK
+946 ANGIIGNTELRIK
-959 YEKAPIDSAKTIVAN
+959 YERPPIETARALMDHVK
-974 VDLINN
+974 LIND
-980 AASAP
+980 AASASA
-985 VVMQLS
+985 VKQLTAYS
-991 TLATNPLDVLY
+991 GNSLHALY
-1002 GFLRDIQTIAQ
+1002 DFLRDIQTIAQ
-1013 TAEQE
+1013 KADQE
-1018 EDKAKKAIA
+1018 RAKAQKDIA
-1027 QIGGFAGT
+1027 AAGGFAGT
-1035 EALSEAALASLDELY
+1035 EALSEAALASMDALC
-1050 TQLENMEVREN
+1050 TQLENMEVYEN
-1061 AVN
+1061 AAD